1 MALIETFQPAYTQ
14 GALVSPGAASAAST
28 IGRGSK
34 SLVLTNVGSVLVYV
48 RVGVSGI
55 SATTADYPVLPSTQ
69 VSIAKAQDFD
79 TVAYIAPLGGGS
91 LHIIPGE
98 GF

>member
-14 GALVSPGAASAAST
+14 GVLVSPGAASASST

-34 SLVLTNVGSVLVYV
+34 SLVLSNVGSVLVYV
-48 RVGVSGI
+48 RVGLSRI
-55 SATTADYPVLPSTQ
+55 SAATSDYPVLPATQ

>member
-14 GALVSPGAASAAST
+14 GITVSPGTVSAAST
-28 IGRGSK
+28 IGAGSK
-34 SLVLTNVGSVLVYV
+34 SLVITNLGLVTVYV
-48 RVGVSGI
+48 RAGEAGVQAS
-55 SATTADYPVLPSTQ
+55 TADYPLLANTQ
-69 VSIAKAQDFD
+69 VSIAKAQNFD
-79 TVAYIAPLGGGS
+79 TVAYIAPAGAGS